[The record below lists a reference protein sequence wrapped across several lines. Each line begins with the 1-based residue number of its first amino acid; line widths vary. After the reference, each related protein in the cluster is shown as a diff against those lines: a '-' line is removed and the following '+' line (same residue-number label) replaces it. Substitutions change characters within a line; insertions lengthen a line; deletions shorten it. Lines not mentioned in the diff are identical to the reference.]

1 MNPLSLKTYSD
12 RRVKIHLLLILF
24 VSAILISSCKKES
37 SSGLVN
43 TPPPV
48 VITPG
53 DSVIAPENFN
63 FSTTKLVSLKIN
75 LQSNNNEPIAGVP
88 VDVFVGDPATSTPIL
103 TSLSDNN
110 GLLQAQ
116 VNLPAYVDTL
126 IVDAKYVGL
135 MRNAKAVIVNNAV
148 NGTIGGSAGF
158 SGNISQNSYVSKS
171 ISKMRT
177 LNSFSAMASNSS
189 NTIYKYMGLYD
200 NSGVPKYLEPTYDVI
215 TADLLSF
222 INASLPETIDVRK
235 HHPQYLQSSAVAD
248 LNVTETADVWIT
260 FVSEGAGYLN
270 SLGYY
275 TYTTGNPPKSPADI
289 ATVNYIFPNASLPGS
304 GGNLRSGSK
313 VKLGRFNA
321 GTSIGFVLLANAWD
335 GGSKTVSTSTAK
347 FYSTTACNPETT
359 ADLKKHTVLLYSET
373 QNLFLIGIDD
383 QNRQTG
389 GSDNDF
395 NDIVFYA
402 TSNPIKA
409 ISQTDVQPIDK
420 PIDSD
425 GDGVT
430 DTFDQFPTD
439 PTRAYVSYYPSKT
452 TFGTTLFED
461 LWPATGDYD
470 MNDMVIGYRYKTVTN
485 AKNLAVEIY
494 ADYAVKA
501 SGASFVSGFGVQFP
515 FGSNMVQSVTGQK
528 RASNYIKQNGN
539 GTESGQAKAVIIPF
553 DSYQAVIKRPGGYY
567 INTQNG
573 APFITGDTVH
583 IRVNFTTPI
592 SAATLGTAPFNPFLI
607 SNQRR
612 GYEVHL
618 PNNLPT
624 DLADQKLFGT
634 LQDYSKPGLNS
645 YYKTK
650 NAWPWALNFVE
661 QFDYPSEGSNI
672 GKTYNY
678 FLQWAKS
685 GGALHPDWYLS
696 TAGNRNESM
705 IYRK

>member
-1 MNPLSLKTYSD
+1 MF
-12 RRVKIHLLLILF
+12 II
-24 VSAILISSCKKES
+24 SCKKDT
-37 SSGLVN
+37 SSGLVSQ
-43 TPPPV
+43 PPV
-48 VITPG
+48 VVTPG
-53 DSVIAPENFN
+53 DSVIAPANFD
-63 FSTTKLVSLKIN
+63 FATTKLVSVKIN

-88 VDVFVGDPATSTPIL
+88 VDIFAGDPATSSPIL

-110 GLLQAQ
+110 GVLQAQ
-116 VNLPAYVDTL
+116 VSLPAYVDTL

-135 MRNAKAVIVNNAV
+135 MRNAKAVIVNNVV

-158 SGNISQNSYVSKS
+158 SGNISQNNYVSKS
-171 ISKMRT
+171 IGKIRN
-177 LNSFSAMASNSS
+177 LNSFSTMVSNSS
-189 NTIYKYMGLYD
+189 NTVYSYMGQYD

-215 TADLLSF
+215 TSDLLSF
-222 INASLPETIDVRK
+222 INASLPETVDVRK
-235 HHPQYLQSSAVAD
+235 SHPQYLQSSATAD
-248 LNVTETADVWIT
+248 LNITETADVWIT

-275 TYTTGNPPKSPADI
+275 TYTTGTPPKSPSDI
-289 ATVNYIFPNASLPGS
+289 ASVKYIFPNASLPGS

-347 FYSTTACNPETT
+347 FYSTTACNPETN
-359 ADLKKHTVLLYSET
+359 ADLKKHTVLLFSET

-402 TSNPIKA
+402 TSNPIRA

-420 PIDSD
+420 PVDTD

-452 TFGTTLFED
+452 TFGTVLFED

-485 AKNLAVEIY
+485 AKNLAVEMY

-515 FGSNMVQSVTGQK
+515 FASNAVQSVTGQK
-528 RASNYIKQNGN
+528 RASNYIVQNGN
-539 GTESGQAKAVIIPF
+539 GTEAGQGKAVIIPF

-573 APFITGDTVH
+573 APYITGDTVH
-583 IRVNFTTPI
+583 VHINFTTPL

-618 PNNLPT
+618 PNNMPT
-624 DLADQKLFGT
+624 DLADKKLFGT
-634 LQDYSKPGLNS
+634 LQDNSNAGLNS

-650 NAWPWALNFVE
+650 NSWPWALNFVE

-685 GGALHPDWYLS
+685 GGTSHPDWYLGTS
-696 TAGNRNESM
+696 GNRNESM